1 MKTNTQPVSLR
12 RQSSRLRVQSSTRT
26 RGFTLVEMMVA
37 VALFAVL
44 MIVVFVPLTQAA
56 RFLSVGRTRAGLQQ
70 SADQT
75 MSQLQR
81 DLQRAIYVY
90 PNNALPGVTDKLP
103 YSSNSS
109 LNKPPYIQ
117 GSNTPPPPP
126 QIAVGDPVGNSS
138 RIDMLLPEL
147 DANGNVKYP
156 ITPAK
161 YIVTY
166 YARRLKVDELV
177 PPAALGS
184 PQNPSANAYNNPVVL
199 VRAQYPYIGRDGA
212 RLDTTIDTTNSR
224 YNTGAKNGWL
234 IQGAT
239 GFYPDEFNLGPLC
252 VDSVLPT
259 NSPNPIVVGSIAVVT
274 PRNIALV
281 TPVVAPPITA
291 NLNPNTSFNCADVNG
306 DGKIDQVTVNMTITQ
321 FDQQVTNGGNNM
333 KDNVGDNRN
342 FQKFTLIQSIN
353 LPNIR

>member
-1 MKTNTQPVSLR
+1 
-12 RQSSRLRVQSSTRT
+12 
-26 RGFTLVEMMVA
+26 MVA

-75 MSQLQR
+75 MTQLQR

-90 PNNALPGVTDKLP
+90 PNNALPSVTDKLP
-103 YSSNSS
+103 YSSTGQP
-109 LNKPPYIQ
+109 KGPYFQTSATGDI
-117 GSNTPPPPP
+117 GNT
-126 QIAVGDPVGNSS
+126 S
-138 RIDMLLPEL
+138 RIDILLPEL
-147 DANGNVKYP
+147 DANGAVKYP

-166 YARRLKVDELV
+166 YARRLNTDR
-177 PPAALGS
+177 PA
-184 PQNPSANAYNNPVVL
+184 SAYDNPVVL

-212 RLDTTIDTTNSR
+212 RLDTIIDTTNSR

-234 IQGAT
+234 IQGKT
-239 GFYPDEFNLGPLC
+239 GFYPDEFDLGSLC
-252 VDSVLPT
+252 VDSVLPA

-281 TPVVAPPITA
+281 TPVIAPPITA

-306 DGKIDQVTVNMTITQ
+306 DGKIDQVTVNLTITQ

-333 KDNVGDNRN
+333 KENVGDNRN
-342 FQKFTLIQSIN
+342 FQKFTLSQSIN